1 MSSQRIGIAVS
12 AFALTLS
19 CAAATAT
26 AAAPPP
32 VGYTPAR
39 ATEVAALPIHVGIV
53 PDRIRPQVA
62 FQYVSVAGPNYVGA
76 YPGMSVGQ
84 SIGANAVGGA
94 LASAIVNASLREQA
108 ENFARQAF
116 GSVANAGCDLPY
128 GERLAAQLT
137 QDLQAAWPQAQIQ
150 VHMLKP
156 DQSIADIVGKR
167 TPRYEVLAS
176 VSLATDFSALVASV
190 DASAYIPDGDDARA
204 ERKPAWHN
212 TLIAVSDRLALAPK
226 TQADI
231 DRMIAD
237 ENARYAALNLGPLIR
252 RLNQEG
258 LTGKNGSE
266 RRYVVDSLAQH
277 NRALKEAKRDEWTP
291 QSETMRRGS
300 LLSESDCAGMRSALD
315 QVLSESH
322 ALVQAMTGGALPTPL
337 EVVTTKRS
345 AFVKTTQLI
354 GETPGERA
362 IVGLPDGSYVSRRGG
377 DGVETGFRYA
387 LLLEP

>member
-1 MSSQRIGIAVS
+1 MSSRRITV
-12 AFALTLS
+12 
-19 CAAATAT
+19 AAATLALSFSAA

-39 ATEVAALPIHVGIV
+39 ADDVAALPIHIGIV
-53 PDRIRPQVA
+53 PDRIRPQIA
-62 FQYVSVAGPNYVGA
+62 FQSVSIAGPTYTN
-76 YPGMSVGQ
+76 YPGMSMGQ
-84 SIGANAVGGA
+84 SIGVNAVGGA
-94 LASAIVNASLREQA
+94 LASAIVNASLHEQA
-108 ENFARQAF
+108 ENFAREAF

-137 QDLQAAWPQAQIQ
+137 RDLQAAWPQAQIQ

-190 DASAYIPDGDDARA
+190 DASAYVPDGDDARA
-204 ERKPAWHN
+204 ERKPALQN
-212 TLIAVSDRLALAPK
+212 TLIAVSDRLVLAPK

-231 DRMIAD
+231 DRMVAD
-237 ENARYAALNLGPLIR
+237 ENARHAALNLGPLIS
-252 RLNQEG
+252 RLNKEG
-258 LTGKNGSE
+258 LTRDNGDE
-266 RRYVVDSLAQH
+266 RKFVVDSLARH
-277 NRALKEAKRDEWTP
+277 KRALKEANRDAWTP
-291 QSETMRRGS
+291 QSEAMRRGS
-300 LLSESDCAGMRSALD
+300 LLSDSDCAGMRSALD
-315 QVLSESH
+315 QVLGESH
-322 ALVQAMTGGALPTPL
+322 ALVQAMTGGTLPTPL

-345 AFVKTTQLI
+345 AFVKTTQLV